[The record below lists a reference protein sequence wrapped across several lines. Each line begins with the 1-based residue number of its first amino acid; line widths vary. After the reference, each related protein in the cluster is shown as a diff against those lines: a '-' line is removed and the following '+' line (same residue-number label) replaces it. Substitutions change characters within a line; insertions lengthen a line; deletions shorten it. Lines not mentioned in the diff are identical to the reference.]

1 MKVNKLIEVR
11 LNNHQTHLEDLVLFG
26 KEGLNELNDKINKFL
41 RRFGHDKGEL
51 NLTQKIDGCLAP
63 ETLIKTT
70 EGDISFSQLINE
82 FNLSGK
88 VYKGFG
94 KDDKTGEI
102 KEVDL
107 QLPRVINGDKEWCTI
122 EFDNNSYVTC
132 TVDHPFKDGD
142 TYTDAINLNS
152 DSKIDVI

>member
-1 MKVNKLIEVR
+1 MKINKLVEKR
-11 LNNHQTHLEDLVLFG
+11 LNTHQVHAEDLVLFG
-26 KEGLNELNDKINKFL
+26 KEGLDELNYKIENFIN
-41 RRFGHDKGEL
+41 RFEDNNDNL
-51 NLTQKIDGCLAP
+51 NITTKIDGCLAP

-70 EGDISFSQLINE
+70 EGDIPFSQLINE

-94 KDDKTGEI
+94 RDDKAWKI

-142 TYTDAINLNS
+142 TYTNAINLNS
-152 DSKIDVI
+152 ESKIDVI

>member
-1 MKVNKLIEVR
+1 MKV
-11 LNNHQTHLEDLVLFG
+11 LNETRMNVHQQHLEDLVLFG
-26 KEGLNELNDKINKFL
+26 KEGLSELNDKIEKFL
-41 RRFGHDKGEL
+41 ERFSSQEKKL
-51 NLTQKIDGCLAP
+51 KKKKKIDGCLAP

-70 EGDISFSQLINE
+70 EGDIPFSQLINE

-94 KDDKTGEI
+94 RDDKTGKI

-107 QLPRVINGDKEWCTI
+107 QLPRVINGNKEWCTI

-152 DSKIDVI
+152 ESKIDVI

>member
-1 MKVNKLIEVR
+1 MKINKLVEVR
-11 LNNHQTHLEDLVLFG
+11 LNNHQQHFEDLILFG
-26 KEGLNELNDKINKFL
+26 KEGIEELNDKVDKFI
-41 RRFGHDKGEL
+41 RRFDNSKKEL

-70 EGDISFSQLINE
+70 EGDIPFSQLINE

-94 KDDKTGEI
+94 RDDKIGKI

-142 TYTDAINLNS
+142 TYTNAINLNS
-152 DSKIDVI
+152 ESKIDVI